1 MYVLSCIIRVYSTRR
16 VYYRWHYKIYI
27 CVCMYIGYGDIVAT
41 SGGGRALA
49 MLIMIAGVYLLSLPI
64 GKA

>member
-1 MYVLSCIIRVYSTRR
+1 MFVSMY
-16 VYYRWHYKIYI
+16 IY
-27 CVCMYIGYGDIVAT
+27 VYIGYGDIVAT

-49 MLIMIAGVYLLSLPI
+49 MVIMIAGVYLLSLPI